1 MNFYSENPRFYIA
14 VDCIIFGLVEGRLCL
29 LLTKRDFE
37 PEKGKWSVMGGFV
50 QEGESVDDAGRRVL
64 RELTGLENVY
74 MEQVHA
80 FGEVNRDP
88 GERVVSIA
96 YYALLGP
103 GEYDSELLAR
113 HNACWVRLDELPPL
127 GFDHPEMVSKTL
139 GIIRRKFST
148 EPIGFNLLPELFTL
162 SQLQTLY
169 ETILG
174 EPIDKRNFRKRIA
187 ETECVE
193 KTDLIDKTGSRRGA
207 SLYRFN
213 QSLYMKSQKFK
224 V

>member
-50 QEGESVDDAGRRVL
+50 QKGESVDDAGRRVL